1 MYAHDSPFLADL
13 TGGKRLGWAF
23 EGIFPNAVATDL
35 HRDADEIHVGYI
47 EGWMA
52 NWGSPLAFRRI
63 GDGTACT
70 CTFPIGREYGEHA
83 VATVLFDR
91 LVADLAAR
99 GPERD

>member
-1 MYAHDSPFLADL
+1 
-13 TGGKRLGWAF
+13 
-23 EGIFPNAVATDL
+23 
-35 HRDADEIHVGYI
+35 
-47 EGWMA
+47 MA